1 MFKAVLTAGAAAL
14 AIGVAVPAMAQ
25 HRPSGHAGGGAAMG
39 GGPSQTGMDAR
50 MGGMGPSNASPTAI
64 DHASPNSVLNQSTT
78 TTPTTTTMQPT
89 TNPATGTSQGPYHAS
104 PNGAAHATEHS
115 VLSGTAGTPLTN
127 VTTGTAV
134 YDSSGTQLGTVS
146 KVKTSSNGAISRVF
160 VTVNGKTYALSP
172 SAFMIDTN
180 GNLTTT
186 YNFGG

>member
-1 MFKAVLTAGAAAL
+1 MIKTLLTAGAATIAL
-14 AIGVAVPAMAQ
+14 AIAVPAMAQ
-25 HRPSGHAGGGAAMG
+25 HAPGGSAGGGASMG

-50 MGGMGPSNASPTAI
+50 AGAMGPSNASPTAI
-64 DHASPNSVLNQSTT
+64 DHASSNSVLNQGT
-78 TTPTTTTMQPT
+78 TTPTTSMQPT

-104 PNGAAHATEHS
+104 PNGAAHANEHS

-146 KVKTSSNGAISRVF
+146 RVKTSTSGTISRVF

-172 SAFMIDTN
+172 SAFTVDTN
-180 GNLTTT
+180 GNLTTA